1 MEVEAK
7 YRIEGRVRAAEVE
20 ALDFAPYRLGPRVV
34 RRLHDTLLD
43 TDALTLL
50 RLRYALRV
58 RHDGDDHVLTLKSPS
73 TLVGDTHQRQE
84 WEAILHDDPFLPAS
98 WPDHL
103 RRRVQSLVGEAVVR
117 PVMILRNHRRT
128 WDLFL
133 DGERVAELAL
143 DNGTIRAGKAQ
154 APMHEIEVEAK
165 EEGTMSDLAAIVAI
179 LTAHLPLVV
188 EPRSKSERGM
198 ALLTHRG

>member
-7 YRIEGRVRAAEVE
+7 YRIEGRVRAAEIE

-58 RHDGDDHVLTLKSPS
+58 RHDGDDHVLTLKAPG
-73 TLVGDTHQRQE
+73 TLIGDTHQRQE
-84 WEAILHDDPFLPAS
+84 WEAVLSDDPFLPKN
-98 WPDHL
+98 WPADL
-103 RRRVQSLVGEAVVR
+103 RRRVQAVVGEADLR
-117 PVMILRNHRRT
+117 PVLTLRNHRRT

-133 DGERVAELAL
+133 DGGRVAELAL
-143 DNGTIRAGKAQ
+143 DHGIIRSDRGQ
-154 APMHEIEVEAK
+154 APIHEIEVEAK
-165 EEGTMSDLAAIVAI
+165 EEGTMSDLAAIAVI
-179 LTAHLPLVV
+179 LSAHLPLVA
-188 EPRSKSERGM
+188 EPHSKSERGM
-198 ALLTHRG
+198 ALLTHRA